1 MNTARLGKNIQNYIF
16 SHGLSVAIFADSI
29 GVNRRTVYKWFH
41 GHGVPSIEMM
51 IRVSKRLG
59 VSLDDLTEGV

>member
-16 SHGLSVAIFADSI
+16 SRGLSVAIFADSF

-41 GHGVPSIEMM
+41 GKSVPSLEMM
-51 IRVSKRLG
+51 IRISKRLC